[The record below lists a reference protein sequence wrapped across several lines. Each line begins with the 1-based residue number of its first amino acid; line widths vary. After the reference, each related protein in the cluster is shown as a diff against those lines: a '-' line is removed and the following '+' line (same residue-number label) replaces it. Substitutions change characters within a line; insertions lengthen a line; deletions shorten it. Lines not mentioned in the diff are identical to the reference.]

1 MIEID
6 LANQI
11 LRKPGKEGLEV
22 ERPGGME
29 GKFEASP
36 HPLTHLNIR

>member
-6 LANQI
+6 LANQNFEKRRPV
-11 LRKPGKEGLEV
+11 LWGS
-22 ERPGGME
+22 PGGME

-36 HPLTHLNIR
+36 HPLIHLNIR